1 MLNEEGSS
9 AAVERVWGQMR
20 SDPRSSLEHRL
31 PPSDLQTLL
40 LSVARA
46 RAAAVTPARVM
57 RRWREDSFVQP
68 AVGDPRA
75 LSLVEARLWELLP
88 EHFAGVELSPVA
100 PLGTC
105 SAVARVDQNRVI
117 TTCRGS
123 EVVSD
128 PTNVLAL
135 EAAARR
141 RRTRSERV
149 DLAAT
154 HRVVRAQRFA
164 GPGLFQHFRLFAL
177 LSSGRDRGS
186 GLVEAAMLTDHLRF
200 WTAALARLVPGRR
213 VVMEFSAFDS
223 PVLVERFRDT
233 VLPALEPLPE
243 AVTIEEHPDRQRARG
258 YYNLGALRAAVGD
271 GPEPLEVG
279 DGGFTDWTA
288 QLTADAKERCLISCV
303 STERLVQLAASG

>member
-1 MLNEEGSS
+1 MLHEEGSS
-9 AAVERVWGQMR
+9 AAVERVWGQIR
-20 SDPRSSLEHRL
+20 SDPRLALEHRL

-40 LSVARA
+40 LGVARA

-57 RRWREDSFVQP
+57 RRWTEDSFVQP
-68 AVGDPRA
+68 SDSDPRA
-75 LSLVEARLWELLP
+75 LSRVEARLWDLLP
-88 EHFAGVELSPVA
+88 EHFAGVELSPVT

-135 EAAARR
+135 EAAVRR
-141 RRTRSERV
+141 RRSRSGRV

-154 HRVVRAQRFA
+154 HRVVRAQRFT

-177 LSSGRDRGS
+177 LSSGRDQGS

-200 WTAALARLVPGRR
+200 WTAALTRLAPGRR
-213 VVMEFSAFDS
+213 VVIEFSAFDS
-223 PVLVERFRDT
+223 PALLERFRDT
-233 VLPALEPLPE
+233 VVPALDPLPE
-243 AVTIEEHPDRQRARG
+243 FVAIEEHPERERARG
-258 YYNLGALRAAVGD
+258 YYNLGALRAAIGD
-271 GPEPLEVG
+271 GTELLEVG
-279 DGGFTDWTA
+279 DGGFTDWTG
-288 QLTADAKERCLISCV
+288 QLTADAKERCLISCA
-303 STERLVQLAASG
+303 STERLAQLAMSG